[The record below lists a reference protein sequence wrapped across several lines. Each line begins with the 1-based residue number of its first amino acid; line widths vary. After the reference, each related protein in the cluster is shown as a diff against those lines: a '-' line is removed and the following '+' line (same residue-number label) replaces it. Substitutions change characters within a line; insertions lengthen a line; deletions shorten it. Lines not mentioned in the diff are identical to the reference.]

1 MALEVLTS
9 GSPCSLQVVAS
20 CRCKYVS
27 QVTKDFP
34 ATVNGGALI
43 SYNVLGTID
52 NRYRSC

>member
-20 CRCKYVS
+20 CGCKYVS

-34 ATVNGGALI
+34 ATDGGALI